1 MLVDES
7 AFKPIIILSNYL
19 INQSTNDPINH
30 SKYLG
35 VQCRQLWVHTTGR
48 STVVGGL
55 GAKYEECQRKHFT
68 DYIESA
74 ANLTRSVIR

>member
-1 MLVDES
+1 M
-7 AFKPIIILSNYL
+7 
-19 INQSTNDPINH
+19 STTSLMTTPR

-48 STVVGGL
+48 STVPGSQ
-55 GAKYEECQRKHFT
+55 GAKYQECQRKHFT

-74 ANLTRSVIR
+74 APLTRSVNLLPIC